1 MSHVKPPPGRSPGLT
16 DHLFL
21 ALCAACLMAPSA
33 LASQTLRPVADK
45 ENVGKSGRAWM
56 VRAPG
61 SGDGSMRQ
69 LDAVSPAA
77 VGDGKGDQGWGYLM
91 CFGVTDAFAAQTLAA
106 DAVVTLTLK
115 TAQALGGGSHA
126 PVKLYLLSAKQEP
139 GAFSQFGAYNVAPDK
154 AAHETTIP
162 GDAADQTLTLDLTA
176 MLKKA
181 GGVEP
186 VESPGIEIK
195 GQQALFRHVDMRQ
208 QVPVTQRQLGDQE
221 NVAHVPKK
229 ARRNF
234 FFERRDGG

>member
-1 MSHVKPPPGRSPGLT
+1 MR
-16 DHLFL
+16 HLFL

-115 TAQALGGGSHA
+115 TGQALGGGSHA

-186 VESPGIEIK
+186 GKLVYLLLAPDPITDKNGK
-195 GQQALFRHVDMRQ
+195 GQHLEVVSEGDDQPALTAGPAAADAEAAATA
-208 QVPVTQRQLGDQE
+208 P
-221 NVAHVPKK
+221 
-229 ARRNF
+229 
-234 FFERRDGG
+234 